1 MGAARVD
8 NAAEREIIE
17 ALIKELN
24 FRMAQNLEMDIS
36 FRRQVEAPAAS
47 PEKFIVIGAS
57 HTNFKA
63 DALAA
68 NGAQVINLVQPGWLI
83 NKTRVAEL
91 AAQLKSVLA
100 KEGEDCTIVFQM
112 LDKNFYMTRNDEGMR
127 EAWYQSA
134 SGHPVTNTSTET
146 WYWPLRS
153 FSASTLLSAVPNPF
167 LRRPAPGR
175 RLSSFQFP
183 GTWWRDVARTRATVL
198 Y

>member
-1 MGAARVD
+1 MQLLPVGAARVD
-8 NAAEREIIE
+8 NTAEREIIE

-24 FRMAQNLEMDIS
+24 FRLAQNLEMDIS
-36 FRRQVEAPAAS
+36 FRRQVEAPAAR

-57 HTNFKA
+57 HTNYKA

-68 NGAQVINLVQPGWLI
+68 TGAQVIKLVQPVWLI

-127 EAWYQSA
+127 EAW
-134 SGHPVTNTSTET
+134 
-146 WYWPLRS
+146 
-153 FSASTLLSAVPNPF
+153 
-167 LRRPAPGR
+167 
-175 RLSSFQFP
+175 
-183 GTWWRDVARTRATVL
+183 
-198 Y
+198 